1 MVTKEEISQLIKTAI
16 EFRQK
21 SLTIRSKHKIGASVL
36 TQNGDYYGGC
46 LIESVV
52 TGLGV
57 CAERSAIDHAVVHG
71 KYQIKALCVVDLRQI
86 YPCGA
91 CLQYL
96 MQFHQINNKDIDI
109 VISDIHGTHK
119 VTSLKNLLPHGYLT
133 KKHLSSLKKYQ
144 G

>member
-1 MVTKEEISQLIKTAI
+1 MLTKDEILDLIKIAT

-21 SLTIRSKHKIGASVL
+21 SFLVRSKHRIGASVL
-36 TQNGDYYGGC
+36 ISDEECYGGC
-46 LIESVV
+46 LIESVI

-57 CAERSAIDHAVVHG
+57 CAERSAINHAITHG
-71 KYQIKALCVVDLRQI
+71 KYQIKAICVVDTTQT

-96 MQFHQINNKDIDI
+96 MQFYQINNKDIDV
-109 VISDIHGTHK
+109 VISDIRGAYK
-119 VTSLKNLLPHGYLT
+119 ITSLKNLLPHGYLT
-133 KKHLSSLKKYQ
+133 KKHLTSLKKYQ

>member
-1 MVTKEEISQLIKTAI
+1 MLTKDEIQDLIKIAT

-21 SLTIRSKHKIGASVL
+21 SFLVRSKHKIGASVL
-36 TQNGDYYGGC
+36 TTGGEYYGGC
-46 LIESVV
+46 LIESVI

-57 CAERSAIDHAVVHG
+57 CAERSAIDHAVIHG
-71 KYQIKALCVVDLRQI
+71 NYQIKAICVVDTKQI

-96 MQFHQINNKDIDI
+96 MQFFQITNKDIDI
-109 VISDIHGTHK
+109 LISDIYGSHK
-119 VTSLKNLLPHGYLT
+119 ITSLKSLLPHGYIT
-133 KKHLSSLKKYQ
+133 KKNLVSLKKYQ

>member
-1 MVTKEEISQLIKTAI
+1 MLTKDEIQKLIKIAA

-21 SLTIRSKHKIGASVL
+21 SFLVRSKHKVGASVI
-36 TQNGDYYGGC
+36 TTDVEYYGGC

-57 CAERSAIDHAVVHG
+57 CAERSAIDHSVIHG
-71 KYQIKALCVVDLRQI
+71 KYQIKALCVVDTKQI

-96 MQFHQINNKDIDI
+96 MQFYQINNQDIDI
-109 VISDIHGTHK
+109 VVSDIYGTYK
-119 VTSLKNLLPHGYLT
+119 ITSLKNLLPHGYLT
-133 KKHLSSLKKYQ
+133 KKHLFSLKKYQ
-144 G
+144 S